1 MIRIAIT
8 AAAYE
13 ATFASISVGND
24 PVGRTM
30 NPETIAVAIAVGLL
44 SCGVVGL
51 ALQRMLSEKH
61 TTGPSRDMV
70 GAMVGLLTL
79 LSALTLGLLIWTAY
93 GVYSG
98 QSAAIQN
105 LAAKVLQLDLAL
117 ADYGPDSNPV
127 RLQFR
132 DALGKTINQVWGS
145 DFSSADFAA
154 RNFEAALRNMR
165 ARQATLATLNPSTDE
180 QRQSLAAAKAMI
192 DAIAQ
197 SRLQLSFA
205 LSAPISYPLL
215 FTVVSWVALGFLGNG
230 LMSKGTAT
238 SAIAIIVGACA
249 VASAFY
255 LILELSDPYR
265 GSFRVSAAPLEQ
277 VLAVMGK
284 E

>member
-1 MIRIAIT
+1 LLELQERGSLPAKLEVIRGMSAEKIA
-8 AAAYE
+8 
-13 ATFASISVGND
+13 FAISVGF
-24 PVGRTM
+24 
-30 NPETIAVAIAVGLL
+30 IASGAIGL
-44 SCGVVGL
+44 V
-51 ALQRMLSEKH
+51 LQQMLPEKH
-61 TTGPSRDMV
+61 TTGAARDMV
-70 GAMVGLLTL
+70 AAIVGLLTL

-93 GVYSG
+93 GVYAG
-98 QSAAIQN
+98 QNAAIQS
-105 LAAKVLQLDLAL
+105 LAAKVLQLDLVL
-117 ADYGPDSNPV
+117 ADYGRDAKPV

-132 DALGKTINQVWGS
+132 DALRKTIDQVWGA

-180 QRQSLAAAKAMI
+180 QRQALAIAKSTL

-205 LSAPISYPLL
+205 LSAPVSYPLI

-230 LMSKGTAT
+230 LMSKGSPA
-238 SAIAIIVGACA
+238 SVIAIIVGACA
-249 VASAFY
+249 VASSFNM
-255 LILELSDPYR
+255 ILDLSNPYS
-265 GSFRVSAAPLEQ
+265 GAFRVSAAPLEQ